1 MVKIKLRVPDV
12 APNGAPIA
20 QRADVVHP
28 WRSRSV
34 KLSLE
39 VLAGNGM
46 AMRLVGIEQFE
57 YYYDHSIC
65 CNAGLP

>member
-12 APNGAPIA
+12 APDGAPIA

-28 WRSRSV
+28 WRSWSV

-39 VLAGNGM
+39 VLAGNGV
-46 AMRLVGIEQFE
+46 AMRLGGIEQF
-57 YYYDHSIC
+57 
-65 CNAGLP
+65 